1 MPRVALFI
9 TCVNDA
15 LFPETPKAVVRILE
29 RLGYD
34 VDFPA
39 AQTCCGQMH
48 ANSGYKKD
56 AETLASSFEAVFGDY
71 DAIVTPSGSCAAMT
85 RDQYP
90 HLTGSDI
97 GRRVHELSEFL
108 IDVAGVEDVGARFPH
123 TVTYHPTCHGTRALG
138 LGDKPLRLLRAV
150 QDIDLVDLPAADQ
163 CCGFG
168 GTFALKNSEV
178 SSAML
183 ADKCR
188 HASSTG
194 AEYLAAADNSCLTH
208 IGGGISRLER
218 TAGSASVAGRRG
230 PRPIHYAEILASAA

>member
-1 MPRVALFI
+1 MKRVALFI

-15 LFPETPKAVVRILE
+15 LFPETPKAVVTVLE
-29 RLGYD
+29 RLGYE

-48 ANSGYKKD
+48 ANSGYKRD
-56 AETLASSFEAVFGDY
+56 AAKLARAFDRVFGGY
-71 DAIVTPSGSCAAMT
+71 DAIVTPSGSCAAMA

-150 QDIDLVDLPAADQ
+150 DGIDLVDLPAADQ

-168 GTFALKNSEV
+168 GTFALKNAEV

-183 ADKCR
+183 ADKC
-188 HASSTG
+188 ANAAATS

-208 IGGGISRLER
+208 IGGGISRLDR
-218 TAGSASVAGRRG
+218 TGGPAA
-230 PRPIHYAEILASAA
+230 PRPIHYAEILASTA

>member
-1 MPRVALFI
+1 MPRVGLFI

-29 RLGYD
+29 RLGYE

-56 AETLASSFEAVFGDY
+56 ATALARSFQTVFGEY
-71 DAIVTPSGSCAAMT
+71 DAIVTPSGSCAAMA

-97 GRRVHELSEFL
+97 GQRVHELSEFL
-108 IDVAGVEDVGARFPH
+108 IDVAGVEDVGAHFPH

-138 LGDKPLRLLRAV
+138 LGDKPMRLLRAV
-150 QDIDLVDLPAADQ
+150 GGIELVDLPAADQ

-188 HASSTG
+188 HAADTG

-208 IGGGISRLER
+208 IGGGISRR
-218 TAGSASVAGRRG
+218 DRQAGPAG
-230 PRPIHYAEILASAA
+230 PRPIHYAEILASTA

>member
-15 LFPETPKAVVRILE
+15 LFPAAPKAVVQILE

-34 VDFPA
+34 VDFPE

-48 ANSGYKKD
+48 ANSGYKQD
-56 AETLASSFEAVFGDY
+56 AATLASAFETVFGDY
-71 DAIVTPSGSCAAMT
+71 DAIVTPSGSCAAMA

-90 HLTGSDI
+90 HLIGSDI
-97 GRRVHELSEFL
+97 GDHVYELSEFL

-138 LGDKPLRLLRAV
+138 LGDKPMRLLRAV
-150 QDIDLVDLPAADQ
+150 EDIELVDLPAADQ

-188 HASSTG
+188 NAAATG

-208 IGGGISRLER
+208 IGGGISRLQH
-218 TAGSASVAGRRG
+218 TAGAAERRG
-230 PRPIHYAEILASAA
+230 PRPIHYAEILASTA

>member
-15 LFPETPKAVVRILE
+15 LFPAAPKAVVQILE

-56 AETLASSFEAVFGDY
+56 AATLARAFEDVFEPY

-90 HLTGSDI
+90 HLTGSQI
-97 GRRVHELSEFL
+97 GRRVYELSEFL
-108 IDVAGVEDVGARFPH
+108 IDVAGTDDVGARFPH

-138 LGDKPLRLLRAV
+138 LGDKPMRLLRAV
-150 QDIDLVDLPAADQ
+150 RDIELVDLPAADQ

-188 HASSTG
+188 NAAATG

-218 TAGSASVAGRRG
+218 SASAAERRV
-230 PRPIHYAEILASAA
+230 PRPIHYAEILASTA

>member
-1 MPRVALFI
+1 MKRVALFI

-15 LFPETPKAVVRILE
+15 LFPETPKAVVAILE
-29 RLGYD
+29 RLGYE

-48 ANSGYKKD
+48 ANSGYKRD
-56 AETLASSFEAVFGDY
+56 AARLARSFEQVFGGY
-71 DAIVTPSGSCAAMT
+71 DAIVTPSGSCAAMA

-90 HLTGSDI
+90 HLTGSAI
-97 GRRVHELSEFL
+97 GQRVHELSEFL
-108 IDVAGVEDVGARFPH
+108 IDVAGVEDVGAHFPH

-150 QDIDLVDLPAADQ
+150 GGIELVDLPAADQ

-168 GTFALKNSEV
+168 GTFALKNAEV

-183 ADKCR
+183 ADKC
-188 HASSTG
+188 ANAAATG

-208 IGGGISRLER
+208 IGGGVNRLER
-218 TAGSASVAGRRG
+218 TGAARG
-230 PRPIHYAEILASAA
+230 PRPIHYAEILASTA

>member
-1 MPRVALFI
+1 MPRVGLFI

-15 LFPETPKAVVRILE
+15 LFPETPKAVVTILE

-56 AETLASSFEAVFGDY
+56 AAKLARNFEAVFDPY
-71 DAIVTPSGSCAAMT
+71 DAIVTPSGSCAAMA
-85 RDQYP
+85 RDQCP
-90 HLTGSDI
+90 HLTGSTI
-97 GRRVHELSEFL
+97 GRRVYELSEFL
-108 IDVAGVEDVGARFPH
+108 LDVAGVEDVGARFPH

-138 LGDKPLRLLRAV
+138 LGDKPIRLLRAV
-150 QDIDLVDLPAADQ
+150 AGIELIDLPAAEQ

-188 HASSTG
+188 HATDTG

-208 IGGGISRLER
+208 IGGGISRLGR
-218 TAGSASVAGRRG
+218 TPGAAKA
-230 PRPIHYAEILASAA
+230 PRPVHYAEILASTA

>member
-1 MPRVALFI
+1 MPRVGLFI

-15 LFPETPKAVVRILE
+15 LYPQTPKAVVQILE

-56 AETLASSFEAVFGDY
+56 AAALARSFDTVFGPY

-97 GRRVHELSEFL
+97 GQRVYELSEFL
-108 IDVAGVEDVGARFPH
+108 LDVAGVEDVGARFPH

-150 QDIDLVDLPAADQ
+150 AGIELVDLPAADQ

-188 HASSTG
+188 HAADTG

-208 IGGGISRLER
+208 IGGGLNRIDR
-218 TAGSASVAGRRG
+218 TAPADRRG
-230 PRPIHYAEILASAA
+230 PRPVHYAEILASTA

>member
-1 MPRVALFI
+1 MPRVGLFI

-29 RLGYD
+29 RLGYE

-56 AETLASSFEAVFGDY
+56 ATKLARSFDKVFGEY
-71 DAIVTPSGSCAAMT
+71 DAIVTPSGSCAAMA

-90 HLTGSDI
+90 DLTGSDI
-97 GRRVHELSEFL
+97 GQRVYELSEFL

-138 LGDKPLRLLRAV
+138 LGDKPIRLLRAV
-150 QDIDLVDLPAADQ
+150 EGIDLLDLPAADQ

-168 GTFALKNSEV
+168 GTFALKNAEV

-183 ADKCR
+183 EDKCR
-188 HASSTG
+188 HASGTG

-208 IGGGISRLER
+208 IGGGISRS
-218 TAGSASVAGRRG
+218 GG
-230 PRPIHYAEILASAA
+230 PRPIHYAEILASTG